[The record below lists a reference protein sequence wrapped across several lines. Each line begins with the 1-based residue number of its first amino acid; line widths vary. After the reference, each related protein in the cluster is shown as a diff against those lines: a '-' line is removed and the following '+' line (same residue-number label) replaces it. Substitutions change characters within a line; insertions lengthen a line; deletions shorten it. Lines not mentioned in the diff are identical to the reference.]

1 MPVPEVC
8 DGLRQLRDF
17 SDCKQLS
24 IDASGKA
31 MKHGWVRSA
40 SIATCT
46 LVNKAGAG
54 ELRFGMPNPNYSGVG
69 AAVVY
74 AMHVGTFGREP
85 DMMSVTSQA
94 ARAFGNGHL
103 LSGPSAHW
111 VAKAFLTK
119 QDVLDGVFLPE
130 PAIHKLV
137 EAADLKEPVCVVWP
151 EQAIPV
157 ATYTLA
163 LTNWA
168 NQDAFDKVSAYIAG
182 EITQKTADAI
192 VRPGNGG
199 AVAIP
204 EWGKSQIL
212 RLMVRSYLEMHMR
225 KGVTV
230 VLIDTSNGMAKKGR
244 MEAVKAA
251 LTALAN
257 GDADGDRF
265 SRFRNNEKLVLVSYS
280 SNLNPTRELYIDRRA
295 DNPTAE
301 LLAYLDELKP
311 GAEPGDVSSAIG
323 EAYQIAREQYSN
335 GQERRVNLVV
345 IVALDDDTGA
355 SELQL
360 AEWAMENSGGMP
372 EVSIFIRPCT

>member
-1 MPVPEVC
+1 
-8 DGLRQLRDF
+8 
-17 SDCKQLS
+17 
-24 IDASGKA
+24 
-31 MKHGWVRSA
+31 
-40 SIATCT
+40 
-46 LVNKAGAG
+46 
-54 ELRFGMPNPNYSGVG
+54 
-69 AAVVY
+69 
-74 AMHVGTFGREP
+74 
-85 DMMSVTSQA
+85 
-94 ARAFGNGHL
+94 
-103 LSGPSAHW
+103 
-111 VAKAFLTK
+111 
-119 QDVLDGVFLPE
+119 
-130 PAIHKLV
+130 
-137 EAADLKEPVCVVWP
+137 
-151 EQAIPV
+151 
-157 ATYTLA
+157 
-163 LTNWA
+163 
-168 NQDAFDKVSAYIAG
+168 
-182 EITQKTADAI
+182 
-192 VRPGNGG
+192 
-199 AVAIP
+199 
-204 EWGKSQIL
+204 
-212 RLMVRSYLEMHMR
+212 
-225 KGVTV
+225 
-230 VLIDTSNGMAKKGR
+230 

-251 LTALAN
+251 LTELAN